1 MPAQETVRASF
12 FCAGTAA
19 RGGGCLRGGL
29 FMGWSVCGTVCG
41 IVCGAVCL
49 RDGQFAAPESFQGRG
64 QGRNRGTGQ
73 GNRETGKRGIG
84 GGSPVGQWSVVGS
97 VGGRFAGRMFPGRGE
112 WPFLRSPKYLRRI
125 SCTVRNNPVYLQS
138 AAGLQAGCF
147 RGGAN
152 GLFCVRRN
160 IYGGFLAPC
169 AITRYIYKSELKK
182 QTDR

>member
-41 IVCGAVCL
+41 IVYGADSL
-49 RDGQFAAPESFQGRG
+49 RL
-64 QGRNRGTGQ
+64 RNLFKDEVRAGTGEPD
-73 GNRETGKRGIG
+73 RETGKQ
-84 GGSPVGQWSVVGS
+84 GSGESGAEVRSVSGQWSVVSGQWSVVSGQWLVVSGQWSVVGS
-97 VGGRFAGRMFPGRGE
+97 VG
-112 WPFLRSPKYLRRI
+112 
-125 SCTVRNNPVYLQS
+125 QS

>member
-1 MPAQETVRASF
+1 
-12 FCAGTAA
+12 
-19 RGGGCLRGGL
+19 
-29 FMGWSVCGTVCG
+29 MGWSVCGTVCG
-41 IVCGAVCL
+41 IVYGADSL
-49 RDGQFAAPESFQGRG
+49 RLRNLFKDEVRAGTGEPG
-64 QGRNRGTGQ
+64 NRGTGQ
-73 GNRETGKRGIG
+73 GNRETGKRGRKSG
-84 GGSPVGQWSVVGS
+84 RSVVGS
-97 VGGRFAGRMFPGRGE
+97 VG
-112 WPFLRSPKYLRRI
+112 
-125 SCTVRNNPVYLQS
+125 QS

>member
-19 RGGGCLRGGL
+19 RGGSCLRGGL

-41 IVCGAVCL
+41 IVYGTDSL
-49 RDGQFAAPESFQGRG
+49 RL
-64 QGRNRGTGQ
+64 RNLFKDEVRAGTGEPD
-73 GNRETGKRGIG
+73 RETGKQGIG
-84 GGSPVGQWSVVGS
+84 GGSPVG
-97 VGGRFAGRMFPGRGE
+97 
-112 WPFLRSPKYLRRI
+112 
-125 SCTVRNNPVYLQS
+125 QS

>member
-19 RGGGCLRGGL
+19 RGGSCLRGGL

-41 IVCGAVCL
+41 IVYGADSL
-49 RDGQFAAPESFQGRG
+49 RL
-64 QGRNRGTGQ
+64 RNLFKDEVRAGTGEPD
-73 GNRETGKRGIG
+73 RETGNRGIG
-84 GGSPVGQWSVVGS
+84 ESGAEVRSVSGQWSD
-97 VGGRFAGRMFPGRGE
+97 R
-112 WPFLRSPKYLRRI
+112 
-125 SCTVRNNPVYLQS
+125 S

>member
-1 MPAQETVRASF
+1 
-12 FCAGTAA
+12 
-19 RGGGCLRGGL
+19 
-29 FMGWSVCGTVCG
+29 MGWSVCG
-41 IVCGAVCL
+41 IVYGTDSL
-49 RDGQFAAPESFQGRG
+49 RL
-64 QGRNRGTGQ
+64 RNLFKDEVRAGTGEPD
-73 GNRETGKRGIG
+73 RETGKQGNGNRGRKSG
-84 GGSPVGQWSVVGS
+84 RSVVG
-97 VGGRFAGRMFPGRGE
+97 
-112 WPFLRSPKYLRRI
+112 
-125 SCTVRNNPVYLQS
+125 QS

>member
-29 FMGWSVCGTVCG
+29 FMGWSVCGTVCGTVCG

-73 GNRETGKRGIG
+73 GNRETGKQ
-84 GGSPVGQWSVVGS
+84 GSGESGAEVRSVSGQWSVVSGRIGRP

-125 SCTVRNNPVYLQS
+125 SCTVRNNPVYLQV
-138 AAGLQAGCF
+138 
-147 RGGAN
+147 RTEEAN
-152 GLFCVRRN
+152 R
-160 IYGGFLAPC
+160 
-169 AITRYIYKSELKK
+169 
-182 QTDR
+182 

>member
-41 IVCGAVCL
+41 IVYGADSL
-49 RDGQFAAPESFQGRG
+49 RL
-64 QGRNRGTGQ
+64 RNLFKDEVRAGTGEPD
-73 GNRETGKRGIG
+73 RETGNRGIG
-84 GGSPVGQWSVVGS
+84 ESGAEVRSVSGQWSD
-97 VGGRFAGRMFPGRGE
+97 R
-112 WPFLRSPKYLRRI
+112 
-125 SCTVRNNPVYLQS
+125 S

-169 AITRYIYKSELKK
+169 AI
-182 QTDR
+182 

>member
-1 MPAQETVRASF
+1 
-12 FCAGTAA
+12 
-19 RGGGCLRGGL
+19 
-29 FMGWSVCGTVCG
+29 MGWSVCGTVCG
-41 IVCGAVCL
+41 IVYGADSL
-49 RDGQFAAPESFQGRG
+49 RL
-64 QGRNRGTGQ
+64 RNLFKDEVRAGTGEPD
-73 GNRETGKRGIG
+73 RETGKQGRKSGR
-84 GGSPVGQWSVVGS
+84 SVVGS
-97 VGGRFAGRMFPGRGE
+97 VG
-112 WPFLRSPKYLRRI
+112 
-125 SCTVRNNPVYLQS
+125 QS

>member
-1 MPAQETVRASF
+1 MPPPYPITGRPHRKLCGRLFFVPGRRRAV
-12 FCAGTAA
+12 
-19 RGGGCLRGGL
+19 GGGCLRGGL

-41 IVCGAVCL
+41 IVCGIVYGTDSL
-49 RDGQFAAPESFQGRG
+49 RL
-64 QGRNRGTGQ
+64 RNLFKDEVRAGTGEPDRETGKQ
-73 GNRETGKRGIG
+73 GNRETGKQ
-84 GGSPVGQWSVVGS
+84 GSGESGAEVRSVSGQWSD
-97 VGGRFAGRMFPGRGE
+97 R
-112 WPFLRSPKYLRRI
+112 
-125 SCTVRNNPVYLQS
+125 S

>member
-1 MPAQETVRASF
+1 
-12 FCAGTAA
+12 
-19 RGGGCLRGGL
+19 
-29 FMGWSVCGTVCG
+29 MGWSVCGTVCG
-41 IVCGAVCL
+41 IVCGIVYGTDSL
-49 RDGQFAAPESFQGRG
+49 RL
-64 QGRNRGTGQ
+64 RNLFKDEVRAGTGEPDRETGKQ

-84 GGSPVGQWSVVGS
+84 GGSPVGQWSVVSGQWSVVGS
-97 VGGRFAGRMFPGRGE
+97 VG
-112 WPFLRSPKYLRRI
+112 
-125 SCTVRNNPVYLQS
+125 QS

>member
-19 RGGGCLRGGL
+19 RGGSCLRGGL

-41 IVCGAVCL
+41 IVYGADSL
-49 RDGQFAAPESFQGRG
+49 RL
-64 QGRNRGTGQ
+64 RNLFKDEVRAGTGEPGNRTGKRESGI
-73 GNRETGKRGIG
+73 GNRESGIGNRESGIG
-84 GGSPVGQWSVVGS
+84 GGSPVGQWSVVG
-97 VGGRFAGRMFPGRGE
+97 
-112 WPFLRSPKYLRRI
+112 
-125 SCTVRNNPVYLQS
+125 QS

>member
-1 MPAQETVRASF
+1 MQYRVISAEKRTGGGRCPSVSDNRMPAQETVRASF

-125 SCTVRNNPVYLQS
+125 SCTVRNNPVYLQV
-138 AAGLQAGCF
+138 
-147 RGGAN
+147 RTEEAN
-152 GLFCVRRN
+152 R
-160 IYGGFLAPC
+160 
-169 AITRYIYKSELKK
+169 
-182 QTDR
+182 

>member
-1 MPAQETVRASF
+1 M
-12 FCAGTAA
+12 
-19 RGGGCLRGGL
+19 
-29 FMGWSVCGTVCG
+29 
-41 IVCGAVCL
+41 VCL
-49 RDGQFAAPESFQGRG
+49 RDCLRGEQFAWRSVYGTDSLRL
-64 QGRNRGTGQ
+64 RNLFKDEVRAGTGEPD
-73 GNRETGKRGIG
+73 RETGKQGIG
-84 GGSPVGQWSVVGS
+84 GGSPVG
-97 VGGRFAGRMFPGRGE
+97 
-112 WPFLRSPKYLRRI
+112 
-125 SCTVRNNPVYLQS
+125 QS

>member
-1 MPAQETVRASF
+1 MPPPYPITGCPHRKLCGRLFFVPGRRRA
-12 FCAGTAA
+12 AGAVCGA
-19 RGGGCLRGGL
+19 VCLRGGL

-41 IVCGAVCL
+41 ANSLRGALSMGRTVCGSGIFS
-49 RDGQFAAPESFQGRG
+49 RTRSGPEP
-64 QGRNRGTGQ
+64 
-73 GNRETGKRGIG
+73 GNRTGKQGIG
-84 GGSPVGQWSVVGS
+84 GGSPVG
-97 VGGRFAGRMFPGRGE
+97 
-112 WPFLRSPKYLRRI
+112 
-125 SCTVRNNPVYLQS
+125 QS

>member
-41 IVCGAVCL
+41 IVYGADSL
-49 RDGQFAAPESFQGRG
+49 RL
-64 QGRNRGTGQ
+64 RNLFKDEVRAGTGEPDRETGKQ
-73 GNRETGKRGIG
+73 GNRETGAEVRSVSGR
-84 GGSPVGQWSVVGS
+84 SVVGS
-97 VGGRFAGRMFPGRGE
+97 VG
-112 WPFLRSPKYLRRI
+112 
-125 SCTVRNNPVYLQS
+125 QS

>member
-1 MPAQETVRASF
+1 MPPPYPITGCPHRKLCGRLFFVPGRRRA
-12 FCAGTAA
+12 AGAVCGA
-19 RGGGCLRGGL
+19 VCLRGGL

-41 IVCGAVCL
+41 TICGIVYGADSL
-49 RDGQFAAPESFQGRG
+49 RL
-64 QGRNRGTGQ
+64 RNLFKDEVRAGTGEPDRETGKQ
-73 GNRETGKRGIG
+73 GNRETGNGKRETGAEVR
-84 GGSPVGQWSVVGS
+84 SVSGQWSD
-97 VGGRFAGRMFPGRGE
+97 R
-112 WPFLRSPKYLRRI
+112 
-125 SCTVRNNPVYLQS
+125 S

>member
-84 GGSPVGQWSVVGS
+84 GGSPVGQWSVVSGQWSVVSGQWSVVGS
-97 VGGRFAGRMFPGRGE
+97 VG
-112 WPFLRSPKYLRRI
+112 
-125 SCTVRNNPVYLQS
+125 QS

>member
-41 IVCGAVCL
+41 IVCGIVYGTDSL
-49 RDGQFAAPESFQGRG
+49 RL
-64 QGRNRGTGQ
+64 RNLFKDEVRAGTGEPDRETGKQ
-73 GNRETGKRGIG
+73 GNRETGKQ
-84 GGSPVGQWSVVGS
+84 GSGESGAEVRSVSGQWSD
-97 VGGRFAGRMFPGRGE
+97 R
-112 WPFLRSPKYLRRI
+112 
-125 SCTVRNNPVYLQS
+125 S